1 MPYALLTEIRCVVQ
15 IENGIIVE
23 YAQRWPLMID
33 PQGQANQ
40 WVRNMEEKNGLK
52 VLKPTDGDFVLR
64 LEQAIQYGD
73 PVLLENVGEELDP
86 VLEPLLL
93 KQLVREAGG
102 WAIRMGDS

>member
-1 MPYALLTEIRCVVQ
+1 MLCVGSFLSSLTHTHCFCHSQ
-15 IENGIIVE
+15 
-23 YAQRWPLMID
+23 
-33 PQGQANQ
+33 
-40 WVRNMEEKNGLK
+40 NGLK
-52 VLKPTDGDFVLR
+52 VIKLSDSDFVLR